1 MGWVLAPGLVAGFG
15 SVDDLLGNT
24 STPSRFG
31 SSPGSLPDGCP
42 AGVDVPVSGSTV
54 GNIEP
59 YGLAGLRFLPSH
71 FESLGDFGAATIG
84 LAGIEIAKAAIKA
97 MICLRIICS
106 SICSATDRT

>member
-1 MGWVLAPGLVAGFG
+1 MGRVLVAGFVG
-15 SVDDLLGNT
+15 ADDLFGNT

-31 SSPGSLPDGCP
+31 FSPGSLPDGCP

-84 LAGIEIAKAAIKA
+84 LAGIEIAKAAIRA
-97 MICLRIICS
+97 IISLRMFCS
-106 SICSATDRT
+106 SICSATDGT